1 MFDDA
6 VVENIITSTSDH
18 YAVLI
23 TWAHD
28 VLDRTCAPVQRGFRF
43 EAMWL
48 RAPDYREAVEHAW
61 RDSRDGNTSLRATW
75 STLKSV
81 AVSLQSW
88 SRQAFGSVRRKIQKL
103 EKKLKRLREAAVS
116 QANVAEER
124 HVERQLCELFER
136 EEVMAR
142 QRSRVEW
149 LREGDRNTA
158 FFHARASA
166 RRRTNKIQYLKRPD
180 GSRCDKQDDIKGMV
194 QIFYEDLFSSEPCPS
209 IDAVLESIPTKV
221 TPDMNEDLLKPCTDS
236 EIKAALFQ
244 MGPTKSPGPDG
255 FPALFY
261 QTHWDFFQAEICNVV
276 RCFLEGGEIP
286 EGLCDSVI
294 VLIPKVAHPDLLT
307 NFRPISLCNVL
318 YKIASKVLAN
328 RLKVI
333 LHHIISEHQSA
344 FVPGRLISDN
354 ALVAFEC
361 LHTIRNQQ
369 SKQPH
374 FALKIDMMKAYDRV
388 EWVYLHGCLEKLG
401 FDPTWIST
409 IMRCV
414 TSVRYAV
421 RVNGDLTMPVVPSR
435 GIRQGDPISPYLFL
449 LYTEELSCLLNAM

>member
-1 MFDDA
+1 
-6 VVENIITSTSDH
+6 
-18 YAVLI
+18 
-23 TWAHD
+23 
-28 VLDRTCAPVQRGFRF
+28 
-43 EAMWL
+43 
-48 RAPDYREAVEHAW
+48 
-61 RDSRDGNTSLRATW
+61 
-75 STLKSV
+75 
-81 AVSLQSW
+81 
-88 SRQAFGSVRRKIQKL
+88 
-103 EKKLKRLREAAVS
+103 
-116 QANVAEER
+116 
-124 HVERQLCELFER
+124 
-136 EEVMAR
+136 
-142 QRSRVEW
+142 
-149 LREGDRNTA
+149 
-158 FFHARASA
+158 
-166 RRRTNKIQYLKRPD
+166 
-180 GSRCDKQDDIKGMV
+180 MV
-194 QIFYEDLFSSEPCPS
+194 QTFYEDLFSSEPCPS

-221 TPDMNEDLLKPCTDS
+221 TPDMNEDLLKPYTDS

-261 QTHWDFFQAEICNVV
+261 QTHWDFFQAEICNAV

-333 LHHIISEHQSA
+333 LPHIISEYQSA

-361 LHTIRNQQ
+361 LHTIRKQQ

-374 FALKIDMMKAYDRV
+374 FPLKIDMMKAYDRV
-388 EWVYLHGCLEKLG
+388 EWVYLHSCLEKLG
-401 FDPTWIST
+401 FDPTWISM

-421 RVNGDLTMPVVPSR
+421 RVNGDLTMPVVPS
-435 GIRQGDPISPYLFL
+435 
-449 LYTEELSCLLNAM
+449 